1 MVGVCR
7 ADQLLQCIL
16 WRSCPDEPVKSYK
29 LTTVTYGTS
38 AAPYL
43 ATKCLQRL
51 GSEGETTH
59 PVAAKTVKKDFYV
72 DDLLTGTDKLDEGK
86 ALVADLIDLTNSAG
100 LILRKWSSSS
110 DELLSDVPIGLRDE
124 RTSFELDSST
134 SAVKTLGLIWEPAA
148 DIFRFT
154 IPNLGSE
161 ASITKRTVLSEL
173 AKIFDPLGLIGP
185 VVVQAKIFLQTL
197 WKQKCDWDDSLPEE
211 LQRIWT
217 EFRRNLMALDTLT
230 VPRWV
235 SFSNDL
241 ATVELHGFCDA
252 SNAAYGACLYLRCIT
267 SDGTI
272 TARLIT
278 AKSRVAPLEDLKRK
292 KKVLSTPR
300 LELSAALL
308 LSHLYEKVRHS
319 VQITFQ
325 PFFWTDST
333 IVKYWLASPPS
344 RWQIFVANRVSEI
357 QHITSSGVW
366 NHVAGANNPA
376 DIISRGMTP
385 AQLKYETLWFEG
397 PLWLRQDR
405 AMWPSCIVPPPDI
418 ERSFLEERSTVAL
431 PARAKSPSELF
442 ALRSSFTDLVRLVA
456 YIRRFV
462 HNCSPNNLA
471 SKRSGTIKLQELN
484 EATEVLVRLAQ
495 GDSFPEEVAALSRSR
510 EVKTSSK
517 IHALN
522 PIMVG
527 KTIRVGGRLAHAP
540 IPESRKHP
548 MILHHRHPFTKLVV
562 EHYHRKLFH
571 AGQQLLVASVREKFW
586 PTNARDV
593 ARTVCHKCVTCF
605 RNKPTVHEQ
614 LMADLP
620 SVRVN
625 PAAVFLKVG
634 VDLCGPF
641 YIKYPI
647 RRSTPVKCF
656 VAIFVC
662 LATKAV
668 HMEVVADLSTQAFL
682 SAFKRFVAVRGKP
695 QVVMCD
701 NATNFVGANRELEE
715 LRLQFLDQQFQHT
728 VVRTAEDEGIQF
740 DFIPARSPNFGGLWE
755 AAVKSFKCHFR
766 KVVGNQQLS
775 YDELHTIVQQVAA
788 ILNSRPLTPLTND
801 YAALTPGHFLV
812 GRPLTA
818 IPERDLQEIPENR
831 LSAWQQSQD
840 FVQKLWRKWKTQYLS
855 DLHNRTKW
863 TKKRNNI
870 KIDTMVLVKE
880 DNLPPLK
887 WKLGRVAEIYTGA
900 DGNVRVVDVR
910 TKDGMFKRAISKI
923 CVLPIKDN
931 ASTDEEQ

>member
-1 MVGVCR
+1 MVGVR
-7 ADQLLQCIL
+7 HADQLLQCIR
-16 WRSCPDEPVKSYK
+16 WISCPDDPVKSHK
-29 LTTVTYGTS
+29 FTTVTYETF
-38 AAPYL
+38 
-43 ATKCLQRL
+43 LQRL

-59 PVAAKTVKKDFYV
+59 PIAANIVKNDFYFAV
-72 DDLLTGTDKLDEGK
+72 LLTGTDKQDEGK

-110 DELLSDVPIGLRDE
+110 NELFSVIPIGLRDE
-124 RTSFELDSST
+124 RTSFKLDSST

-161 ASITKRTVLSEL
+161 TSITKRIVLSEL
-173 AKIFDPLGLIGP
+173 AKIFFPLGLIGP

-197 WKQKCDWDDSLPEE
+197 WKQKCDWDDLLPEE
-211 LQRIWT
+211 LQGIWA

-267 SDGTI
+267 SD
-272 TARLIT
+272 
-278 AKSRVAPLEDLKRK
+278 
-292 KKVLSTPR
+292 
-300 LELSAALL
+300 
-308 LSHLYEKVRHS
+308 
-319 VQITFQ
+319 
-325 PFFWTDST
+325 DST

-357 QHITSSGVW
+357 QHITSSG
-366 NHVAGANNPA
+366 
-376 DIISRGMTP
+376 
-385 AQLKYETLWFEG
+385 LKYETLWFEG

-405 AMWPSCIVPPPDI
+405 ATWPSCTVPLPDI
-418 ERSFLEERSTVAL
+418 EQTLLEERSTVAL
-431 PARAKSPSELF
+431 PARAKLPSELF

-484 EATEVLVRLAQ
+484 ETTEVLVRLAQ

-527 KTIRVGGRLAHAP
+527 KPIRVGGRLAHAS

-571 AGQQLLVASVREKFW
+571 AGQKLLVASVREKFW

-593 ARTVCHKCVTCF
+593 ARTVCHKFVKCF

-625 PAAVFLKVG
+625 PAAVFLKVD
-634 VDLCGPF
+634 VDLCSPF

-668 HMEVVADLSTQAFL
+668 HMEVV
-682 SAFKRFVAVRGKP
+682 G
-695 QVVMCD
+695 
-701 NATNFVGANRELEE
+701 
-715 LRLQFLDQQFQHT
+715 
-728 VVRTAEDEGIQF
+728 
-740 DFIPARSPNFGGLWE
+740 DFS
-755 AAVKSFKCHFR
+755 
-766 KVVGNQQLS
+766 
-775 YDELHTIVQQVAA
+775 
-788 ILNSRPLTPLTND
+788 
-801 YAALTPGHFLV
+801 
-812 GRPLTA
+812 
-818 IPERDLQEIPENR
+818 
-831 LSAWQQSQD
+831 
-840 FVQKLWRKWKTQYLS
+840 
-855 DLHNRTKW
+855 
-863 TKKRNNI
+863 
-870 KIDTMVLVKE
+870 M
-880 DNLPPLK
+880 
-887 WKLGRVAEIYTGA
+887 
-900 DGNVRVVDVR
+900 
-910 TKDGMFKRAISKI
+910 
-923 CVLPIKDN
+923 
-931 ASTDEEQ
+931 